1 MESFPFKR
9 MVVIGSTSSGKSTLA
24 KRMAEQF
31 TLNFIELDALHWEP
45 NWHEA
50 PDEVF
55 HTRVDEATRAERWVV
70 AGNYLHVRDIVWP
83 RAEAVIWL
91 DYSFPRV
98 FWQLTVR
105 TFRRGVLQEELLN
118 GNREKLWWHFKLW
131 SDKSLYRWLF
141 KTYWKHKHEYPRLL
155 TEPRYAH
162 FNSGPLSVPAR
173 GGSMAGKLPQNYQ
186 KQNVLL
192 NVLRRT

>member
-1 MESFPFKR
+1 MELFPFKR
-9 MVVIGSTSSGKSTLA
+9 VVVIGSTGSGKSTLA
-24 KRMAEQF
+24 KRMADQF
-31 TLNFIELDALHWEP
+31 ALNFIELDALHLEP

-55 HTRVDEATRAERWVV
+55 RARVDEATRAEGWVV
-70 AGNYLHVRDIVWP
+70 AGNYLRVRDIVWP

-105 TFRRGVLQEELLN
+105 TFRRGVLQEELWN

-131 SDKSLYRWLF
+131 SDESLYHWLF
-141 KTYWKHKHEYPRLL
+141 KTYWKHKREYPLLFAQPENAHLKVIQLKSPKETEEWLKSLASLQHRLRNQ
-155 TEPRYAH
+155 PI
-162 FNSGPLSVPAR
+162 N
-173 GGSMAGKLPQNYQ
+173 
-186 KQNVLL
+186 
-192 NVLRRT
+192 

>member
-9 MVVIGSTSSGKSTLA
+9 VVVIGSTSSGKSTLA
-24 KRMAEQF
+24 KRLADRF
-31 TLNFIELDALHWEP
+31 ALNFVELDSLHWEP

-50 PDEVF
+50 SDEVF
-55 HTRVDEATRAERWVV
+55 RARVAEATRAERWVV
-70 AGNYLHVRDIVWP
+70 AGNYLRVRDIVWP

-105 TFRRGVLQEELLN
+105 TFRRGVLQEELWN

-131 SDKSLYRWLF
+131 SDESLYHWLF
-141 KTYWKHKHEYPRLL
+141 KTYWKHKREYPLLFAQPENAHLKVIQLKSPKETEEWLKSLASLQHRLRNQ
-155 TEPRYAH
+155 PI
-162 FNSGPLSVPAR
+162 N
-173 GGSMAGKLPQNYQ
+173 
-186 KQNVLL
+186 
-192 NVLRRT
+192 

>member
-9 MVVIGSTSSGKSTLA
+9 VVVIGSTSSGKSTLA

-55 HTRVDEATRAERWVV
+55 RTRVDEATRAEHWVV
-70 AGNYLHVRDIVWP
+70 AGNYPRAREIVWP
-83 RAEAVIWL
+83 HAEAVIWL

-105 TFRRGVLQEELLN
+105 TFRRGVLQEELWN
-118 GNREKLWWHFKLW
+118 GESRKAVVAF
-131 SDKSLYRWLF
+131 
-141 KTYWKHKHEYPRLL
+141 
-155 TEPRYAH
+155 
-162 FNSGPLSVPAR
+162 
-173 GGSMAGKLPQNYQ
+173 QNM
-186 KQNVLL
+186 V
-192 NVLRRT
+192 R